1 MNSADIPA
9 MLEAM
14 LFASGEPVGVPQL
27 AQEACIPETAVSDG
41 LEALGKRLDEAGSGI
56 RLLCLEGRYQLATRP
71 AYTASVGALLQTRRS
86 APLTQA
92 ALEVL
97 AILAYHQPV
106 SRGYIEQVRGT
117 DSSSTVASLVAKGL
131 VEEAGRLD
139 LPGRPIVFRTT
150 DAFLRCF
157 GLTSLDEL
165 GPAPAARAAS
175 AEAVPDGPPAQP
187 PALNQD

>member
-1 MNSADIPA
+1 MSNAEIAA

-14 LFASGEPVGVPQL
+14 LFASGEPADVARL
-27 AQEACIPETAVSDG
+27 AEAACLPETVVLDG
-41 LEALGKRLDEAGSGI
+41 LKALEKRLDDEKSGI
-56 RLLCLEGRYQLATRP
+56 RLLCLDGRYQLATRP
-71 AYTASVGALLQTRRS
+71 AYASAVGALMQNRKS

-131 VEEAGRLD
+131 IEEAGRLD

-157 GLTSLDEL
+157 NLASLEDLPLINNGNSSSSTGGET
-165 GPAPAARAAS
+165 A
-175 AEAVPDGPPAQP
+175 
-187 PALNQD
+187 

>member
-1 MNSADIPA
+1 MSSISVAA

-14 LFASGEPVGVPQL
+14 LFASGEPVETARL
-27 AQEACIPETAVSDG
+27 AEAACLPETAVLDG
-41 LEALGKRLDEAGSGI
+41 LKELEKKLDEENRGI
-56 RLLCLEGRYQLATRP
+56 RLICLDGRYQLATRP
-71 AYTASVGALLQTRRS
+71 AYAEAVGALMQSRKN

-157 GLTSLDEL
+157 NLASLDDLPLTGE
-165 GPAPAARAAS
+165 PR
-175 AEAVPDGPPAQP
+175 
-187 PALNQD
+187 

>member
-1 MNSADIPA
+1 MSSSPNIAA
-9 MLEAM
+9 LLEAM
-14 LFASGEPVGVPQL
+14 LFASGEPVELPRL
-27 AQEACIPETAVSDG
+27 AQAACLPATAVSDA
-41 LEALGKRLDEAGSGI
+41 LEELRERLDREGSGLQ
-56 RLLCLEGRYQLATRP
+56 LLCLEGRYQLATRP
-71 AYTASVGALLQTRRS
+71 AFAAPVAALLQSRRN

-139 LPGRPIVFRTT
+139 LPGRPIVYRTT

-157 GLTSLDEL
+157 GIQSLDEL
-165 GPAPAARAAS
+165 GDAPAGDTELSSGGGDAPAG
-175 AEAVPDGPPAQP
+175 DTGP
-187 PALNQD
+187 